1 MGGVHPFGLLV
12 EQCSVRR
19 IVERAEHARHVS
31 QRRTLNPSLA
41 EWTRRFAL
49 EVDDDEIFPG
59 IEHLSQMVVAVAANA
74 HGRNFSPEDRLET
87 PEDVLFVLKD
97 SLGISAHCLWQ
108 LFEAPAQEWKGP
120 RGVAAH

>member
-12 EQCSVRR
+12 EQCSVRS

-59 IEHLSQMVVAVAANA
+59 IEHLSQMVVAVAANT
-74 HGRNFSPEDRLET
+74 HSHDFSPEDRLET
-87 PEDVLFVLKD
+87 LENVLFTLQHA
-97 SLGISAHCLWQ
+97 LGVIAHYL
-108 LFEAPAQEWKGP
+108 
-120 RGVAAH
+120 